1 MTWCFR
7 RPVDP
12 PHPPPPPSSPL
23 LTCWVLQAEKK
34 AEAGDK
40 APAAAAAA
48 KAASPTPGAAAAEE
62 VRPWR
67 GMCGQPCVRAAVVPQ
82 DTCLM
87 GCARLAWHL
96 VAVAATHPHTT
107 HTPVHISLDTPHP
120 APSAAAPQAVPDDP
134 YAFMP
139 KPEDNN
145 QVRGK
150 RRGRGGG
157 AEEEEEEGGG
167 RCWMVERHACSTGS
181 GRVLHTTLCLS
192 GCSPFQQP
200 YWRTRG
206 TAVRALSCCTNHHRL
221 AQPPCKA
228 RHGTSTQPGVVAAC
242 LAHDACMMPG
252 TISECTRMCLLLML
266 LLMALSPSFSPHRST
281 PRSPSAMAA

>member
-1 MTWCFR
+1 
-7 RPVDP
+7 
-12 PHPPPPPSSPL
+12 
-23 LTCWVLQAEKK
+23 VLQAEKK

-157 AEEEEEEGGG
+157 AVEEVLDGRETCMQHRQWPGVAHNLMPERLQPLPATILAHTRHRCQGPVLLHQSPPSGAASMQGQAWDQHTARGGG
-167 RCWMVERHACSTGS
+167 G
-181 GRVLHTTLCLS
+181 VL
-192 GCSPFQQP
+192 GP
-200 YWRTRG
+200 
-206 TAVRALSCCTNHHRL
+206 
-221 AQPPCKA
+221 
-228 RHGTSTQPGVVAAC
+228 
-242 LAHDACMMPG
+242 
-252 TISECTRMCLLLML
+252 
-266 LLMALSPSFSPHRST
+266 
-281 PRSPSAMAA
+281 